1 MKELKEQDYIN
12 AAKELGCEVASIKA
26 VAEVESAGSGF
37 LSDGQPKIL
46 FERHYFSRLTGG
58 KYDKSYPD
66 ISYPKWGGYGATNRQ
81 HARLTQATM
90 LDRNAALMSASWG
103 KFQIM
108 GEHWKKLG
116 YSTLQE
122 FINAMYS
129 SEAGQ
134 LNAFVRYI
142 KVFGLQKAI
151 QNKDWKTF
159 ARLYNGA
166 NYAVNKYDV
175 KMAQSYKKYSVN

>member
-1 MKELKEQDYIN
+1 MKELKEQDYIT
-12 AAKELGCEVASIKA
+12 AAKELGCEVAAIKA

-66 ISYPKWGGYGATNRQ
+66 ISYHKWGGYGATNRQ

-108 GEHWKKLG
+108 GFNFALAG
-116 YSTLQE
+116 CNSLQQ
-122 FINAMYS
+122 FVTAMFT
-129 SEAGQ
+129 SESAH
-134 LNAFVRYI
+134 LDCFVEYI
-142 KVFGLQKAI
+142 KNTFLDDELRDKRWA
-151 QNKDWKTF
+151 DF
-159 ARLYNGA
+159 ARKYNGPLYYKN
-166 NYAVNKYDV
+166 NYDK
-175 KMAQSYKKYSVN
+175 KMAAAYKKYQA

>member
-1 MKELKEQDYIN
+1 MLNFK
-12 AAKELGCEVASIKA
+12 
-26 VAEVESAGSGF
+26 F
-37 LSDGQPKIL
+37 LLRATTQS
-46 FERHYFSRLTGG
+46 
-58 KYDKSYPD
+58 PD
-66 ISYPKWGGYGATNRQ
+66 T
-81 HARLTQATM
+81 
-90 LDRNAALMSASWG
+90 LDRNAALMSASRG

-116 YSTLQE
+116 YATLQE

-175 KMAQSYKKYSVN
+175 KMAIAYKKYSN